1 MRSHEIARRYAEAL
15 HALACERGNADQI
28 ELEYQQILLDV
39 AEIQKFRRFLIHP
52 LIPREKKDQLVDRA
66 FPGISESLRN
76 LFRLLIR
83 NGREGYLGLIFEE
96 FLTLRAEEEGVI
108 RVQVATAQAFSSEE
122 RDRLTERLMQALG
135 RRVTLVERLEPALL
149 GGVRLEVE
157 GKVIDGTL
165 RAKLEGLR
173 AKLEG

>member
-1 MRSHEIARRYAEAL
+1 M
-15 HALACERGNADQI
+15 
-28 ELEYQQILLDV
+28 LLDI
-39 AEIQKFRRFLIHP
+39 AEVPKVKRFLVHP

-83 NGREGYLGLIFEE
+83 NNREGYLGLIFEE
-96 FLTLRAEEEGVI
+96 FLALRAEEEGVL
-108 RVQVATAQAFSSEE
+108 RVQIATAQAFSSEE
-122 RDRLTERLMQALG
+122 RDRLTERLMRAVGQ
-135 RRVTLVERLEPALL
+135 RVTLVERLEPALL
-149 GGVRLEVE
+149 GGVRLEVD

-173 AKLEG
+173 ALLEG